1 MNNDQLDQLQLE
13 VDKGN
18 KASTAYKSYLKT
30 HFDER
35 KQALFDNFMKEKS
48 LPVREVISTTL
59 NAILAI
65 EKSILTDIDTGRM
78 AAKTI
83 GELEK

>member
-1 MNNDQLDQLQLE
+1 MNNDQLDKLHLE
-13 VDKGN
+13 VEKGN
-18 KASTAYKSYLKT
+18 KASAAYKGYIKA

-35 KQALFDNFMKEKS
+35 KQALFENFMKEKS

-83 GELEK
+83 GELKQ